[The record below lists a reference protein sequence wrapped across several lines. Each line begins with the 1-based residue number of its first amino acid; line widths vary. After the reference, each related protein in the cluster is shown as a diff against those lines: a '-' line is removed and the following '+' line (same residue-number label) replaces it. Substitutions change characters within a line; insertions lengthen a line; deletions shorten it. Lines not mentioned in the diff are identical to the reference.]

1 MCFPPGA
8 RPPEI
13 PSDLLPISGGAGGQD
28 VILIGGEQVGEFRA
42 SIKHLEGWDVRSWRL
57 RQYNP
62 PRGEKAELTWPKKDW
77 PKALRVVGKYY
88 GG

>member
-1 MCFPPGA
+1 MITDRRRADRC
-8 RPPEI
+8 EV
-13 PSDLLPISGGAGGQD
+13 SS
-28 VILIGGEQVGEFRA
+28 A
-42 SIKHLEGWDVRSWRL
+42 SIKHLEGWDTRAWKL

-62 PRGEKAELTWPKKDW
+62 PRGEKAELNWPKREW